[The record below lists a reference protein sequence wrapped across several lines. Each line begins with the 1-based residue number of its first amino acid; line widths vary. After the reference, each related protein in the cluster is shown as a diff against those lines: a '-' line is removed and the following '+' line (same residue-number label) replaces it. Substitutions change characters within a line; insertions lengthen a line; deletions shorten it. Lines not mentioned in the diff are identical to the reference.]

1 MVRIKHKLKDA
12 VILFILPEQIFA
24 GFSHFAVGFHVLILR
39 YNVQKLLFLLW
50 HMVDSFKGFCLSGD
64 VTAICTA
71 LLQAAEEF
79 GTAGR
84 GCCTERISRM
94 LTVLIMS
101 GAVVVNFAET
111 GCN

>member
-50 HMVDSFKGFCLSGD
+50 HM
-64 VTAICTA
+64 AICTA

-94 LTVLIMS
+94 LTVLVVRC
-101 GAVVVNFAET
+101 AVIADFAEA
-111 GCN
+111 

>member
-79 GTAGR
+79 GISVYTSQKR
-84 GCCTERISRM
+84 LERIRKKLKKGLSK
-94 LTVLIMS
+94 
-101 GAVVVNFAET
+101 E
-111 GCN
+111 

>member
-64 VTAICTA
+64 VSVICYD
-71 LLQAAEEF
+71 LLVGYDF
-79 GTAGR
+79 
-84 GCCTERISRM
+84 
-94 LTVLIMS
+94 
-101 GAVVVNFAET
+101 F
-111 GCN
+111 

>member
-1 MVRIKHKLKDA
+1 MIRIKHKLKDA

-94 LTVLIMS
+94 LTVLVVRC
-101 GAVVVNFAET
+101 AVIADFAEA
-111 GCN
+111 